1 MPWVAILGAD
11 GAGKS
16 SVIDVVVD
24 RLATHGVEVDYHHWC
39 PKLRDT
45 GEESVV
51 NIDPHGQK
59 PRNAIVSNIKLF
71 YLLIIW
77 RYSFLRKI
85 KKVRKAGSLVLF
97 DRYYQD
103 ILADPRRYRFSGSIL
118 LTKLIFWL
126 MPKPDKVFLLNASP
140 DVLLSR
146 KREVEPNVL
155 KGIVSRYRIII
166 ESNPRGVLIDAS
178 QPIAKVAEDVLGEL
192 SIILGEDV

>member
-1 MPWVAILGAD
+1 
-11 GAGKS
+11 
-16 SVIDVVVD
+16 
-24 RLATHGVEVDYHHWC
+24 
-39 PKLRDT
+39 
-45 GEESVV
+45 
-51 NIDPHGQK
+51 
-59 PRNAIVSNIKLF
+59 
-71 YLLIIW
+71 
-77 RYSFLRKI
+77 
-85 KKVRKAGSLVLF
+85 
-97 DRYYQD
+97 
-103 ILADPRRYRFSGSIL
+103 
-118 LTKLIFWL
+118 